1 MSASAIYIID
11 LKGKTLIFR
20 DYRGDVPHN
29 VIDKFVKR
37 VIKEEEE
44 EDVRPVFEEG
54 GYSFCHIKHTNLY
67 FVLVTKYNTNVAML
81 LSYLH
86 GLINVFKHYF
96 EEVEEESIKDNFVVV
111 YELLDEM
118 MDFGYPQSTEPKILQ
133 EFIKAESHKLNIID
147 TKALVA
153 SLGVGVGGGGG
164 LNLQNIVDGI
174 SAGVSQ
180 LASNIGNQLTNAE
193 PEDNSAKI
201 TIPKAFTQTV
211 SWRAEGIKYKK
222 NEVFLDVIESVN
234 ILVGSNGSTLRSE
247 ICGCLR
253 MKTYLSGMPELKLGL
268 NDKVLFEN
276 LGRNVSK
283 GRAVD
288 LEDVKFHQCVRLNRF
303 ESERVI
309 NFVPPDGE
317 FDLMTYRLST
327 RVKPLILVDCL
338 THVHSKTRVEYVVRA
353 KTQFKRKSV
362 AQNVEIFIPVPKDT
376 AAPSFKPTIGT
387 AEYAPEKDCIKWSIK
402 QFQGGKEYLLRAE
415 INLPTVTS
423 SDPVSQTKKK
433 PIAINFEIPYFTVS
447 GLQVRYLKIIEKTGV
462 TALPWVRYITQ
473 SGEYT
478 IRQ

>member
-1 MSASAIYIID
+1 M
-11 LKGKTLIFR
+11 
-20 DYRGDVPHN
+20 N
-29 VIDKFVKR
+29 
-37 VIKEEEE
+37 
-44 EDVRPVFEEG
+44 
-54 GYSFCHIKHTNLY
+54 
-67 FVLVTKYNTNVAML
+67 
-81 LSYLH
+81 
-86 GLINVFKHYF
+86 
-96 EEVEEESIKDNFVVV
+96 
-111 YELLDEM
+111 
-118 MDFGYPQSTEPKILQ
+118 
-133 EFIKAESHKLNIID
+133 
-147 TKALVA
+147 
-153 SLGVGVGGGGG
+153 SLGIGVGGAGG
-164 LNLQNIVDGI
+164 LNIQNLVGGI
-174 SAGVSQ
+174 SAGMTQ
-180 LASNIGNQLTNAE
+180 LASNLGNQLTNAE
-193 PEDNSAKI
+193 PEDNSDKV

-276 LGRNVSK
+276 MGRNVSK

-303 ESERVI
+303 EAERTI

-327 RVKPLILVDCL
+327 RVKPIISVECV
-338 THVHSKTRVEYVVRA
+338 THVHSKTRVEYAVRA
-353 KTQFKRKSV
+353 KAQFKRKSV

-376 AAPSFKPTIGT
+376 SAPIFNPSMGT
-387 AEYAPEKDCIKWSIK
+387 AEYAPEKDAIKWTIK
-402 QFQGGKEYLLRAE
+402 QFQGGKEFVLSAE
-415 INLPTVTS
+415 INLPSVTTG
-423 SDPVSQTKKK
+423 DPVAQTKKR
-433 PIAINFEIPYFTVS
+433 PISINFEIPYFTVS